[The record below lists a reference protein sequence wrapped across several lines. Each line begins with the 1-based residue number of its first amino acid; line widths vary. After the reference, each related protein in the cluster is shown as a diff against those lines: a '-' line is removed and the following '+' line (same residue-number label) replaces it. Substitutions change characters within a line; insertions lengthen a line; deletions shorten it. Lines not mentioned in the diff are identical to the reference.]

1 MAFLIAKTSTMAK
14 DKNSFL
20 IYCDIIHTVEKL
32 DDVQAGKLFKHLLK
46 YVNDQNPIAEDIVT
60 EIAFEPIKQSL
71 KRDLQKYETIR
82 ERNKENANKRWN
94 ATASDRIP
102 KIQKRTKNADS
113 DSVSDSDND
122 IYNID
127 YQALLDFVN
136 KTFGRNFQVVS
147 DKVKRSY
154 KARLKDGYKK
164 EDIFQAIKNC
174 KDNSYHKENNY
185 QYCTPEFFSRAET
198 LDKYA
203 NRTIVTESDNIL
215 NHLKNN

>member
-1 MAFLIAKTSTMAK
+1 MAK

>member
-1 MAFLIAKTSTMAK
+1 MAK
-14 DKNSFL
+14 DKKSFIL
-20 IYCDIIHTVEKL
+20 YVDQKDLFNKL
-32 DDVQAGKLFKHLLK
+32 PDEIAGKLIKHIYS
-46 YVNDQNPIAEDIVT
+46 YVSDENPESEDLIVN
-60 EIAFEPIKQSL
+60 IAFEPIKQQL
-71 KRDLQKYETIR
+71 KRDLKLFEEKRIKR
-82 ERNKENANKRWN
+82 SEAGLAGANKRWQEMAKDSKRIN
-94 ATASDRIP
+94 AIAKMAVND
-102 KIQKRTKNADS
+102 NVNDS
-113 DSVSDSDND
+113 D